1 MRLNRP
7 LAFLA
12 LIFGAG
18 SGCSL
23 GQPAPMPTEPTPPNP
38 VLGPSCGAEDLQD
51 LLGLPAERLA
61 TMKFAAP
68 TRILRPGMAVT
79 MDFVPERLNIVIG
92 EDGLIEAVRC
102 G

>member
-7 LAFLA
+7 LALLA

-23 GQPAPMPTEPTPPNP
+23 GQPAPMTPEPTPNP

-51 LLGLPAERLA
+51 LLGQPAERLA